1 MNFNLLIMQSLREK
15 IKLTLDQNLK
25 SRDEIATSTVRLILA
40 AIKDHDI
47 QYRTKKK
54 GDAISDEEI
63 LNLLLNMIKQRK
75 ESVKIYSEAG
85 RDDLKKREEKEIEI
99 INSFLPHQITS
110 NELDNILHET
120 IKEHGFKSVKDL
132 GKLFPG
138 HGGILDRID
147 SWLFSFPLSFLILYF
162 NQVNFNP

>member
-1 MNFNLLIMQSLREK
+1 MNFNLLITQSLREK

-54 GDAISDEEI
+54 GDSISDEEI

-99 INSFLPHQITS
+99 INSFLPRQITS

-120 IKEHGFKSVKDL
+120 IKEHGFKSIKDL
-132 GKLFPG
+132 GKLLGFLKSKYPG
-138 HGGILDRID
+138 QLDMQTVAEKAKTI
-147 SWLFSFPLSFLILYF
+147 F
-162 NQVNFNP
+162 ND

>member
-1 MNFNLLIMQSLREK
+1 MQSLREK
-15 IKLTLDQNLK
+15 IKLTLDHNLK

-54 GDAISDEEI
+54 GDSISDEEI

-110 NELDNILHET
+110 NELDNILEET
-120 IKEHGFKSVKDL
+120 IKEHGFKSIKDL
-132 GKLFPG
+132 GKLLGFLKSKYPG
-138 HGGILDRID
+138 QLDMQTVAEKAKTI
-147 SWLFSFPLSFLILYF
+147 F
-162 NQVNFNP
+162 ND

>member
-1 MNFNLLIMQSLREK
+1 MNFYLLIMQSLREK

-54 GDAISDEEI
+54 GDSISDEEI

-99 INSFLPHQITS
+99 IKSFLPHQITS
-110 NELDNILHET
+110 NELDKIIHET
-120 IKEHGFKSVKDL
+120 IKEHGFNSIKDL
-132 GKLFPG
+132 GKLLGFLKSKYPG
-138 HGGILDRID
+138 QLDMQTVAEKAKTI
-147 SWLFSFPLSFLILYF
+147 F
-162 NQVNFNP
+162 ND

>member
-54 GDAISDEEI
+54 GDSISDEEI

-120 IKEHGFKSVKDL
+120 IKEQGFNSIKDL
-132 GKLFPG
+132 GKLLGFLKSKYPG
-138 HGGILDRID
+138 QLDMQMVAEKAKKN
-147 SWLFSFPLSFLILYF
+147 L
-162 NQVNFNP
+162 Q

>member
-54 GDAISDEEI
+54 GDSISDEEI

-99 INSFLPHQITS
+99 INSFLPLQITS
-110 NELDNILHET
+110 NELDKILSET
-120 IKEHGFKSVKDL
+120 IKEHGFKSIKDL
-132 GKLFPG
+132 GKLLGFLKSKYPG
-138 HGGILDRID
+138 QLDMQTVAEKAKTI
-147 SWLFSFPLSFLILYF
+147 F
-162 NQVNFNP
+162 ND

>member
-1 MNFNLLIMQSLREK
+1 MNFYLLIMQSLREK

-54 GDAISDEEI
+54 GDSISDEEI

-85 RDDLKKREEKEIEI
+85 RNDLKKREEKEIEI

-132 GKLFPG
+132 GKLLGFLKSKYPG
-138 HGGILDRID
+138 QLDMQTVAEKAKTI
-147 SWLFSFPLSFLILYF
+147 F
-162 NQVNFNP
+162 ND

>member
-1 MNFNLLIMQSLREK
+1 MQSLREK

-54 GDAISDEEI
+54 GDSISDEEI

-75 ESVKIYSEAG
+75 ESVKIYSEAW

-110 NELDNILHET
+110 NELDNIFIHMVSPFHYFITVLYNTVNKKYLEMLHT
-120 IKEHGFKSVKDL
+120 LGLVLLLSLMIFATYNDVLRIIK
-132 GKLFPG
+132 
-138 HGGILDRID
+138 
-147 SWLFSFPLSFLILYF
+147 
-162 NQVNFNP
+162 

>member
-1 MNFNLLIMQSLREK
+1 MQSLREK

-54 GDAISDEEI
+54 GDSISDEEI

-75 ESVKIYSEAG
+75 ESVKIYSDAG

-99 INSFLPHQITS
+99 INSFLPLQITS
-110 NELDNILHET
+110 NELDKILSET
-120 IKEHGFKSVKDL
+120 IKEHGFKSIKDL
-132 GKLFPG
+132 GKLLGFLKSKYPG
-138 HGGILDRID
+138 QLDMQTVAEKAKTI
-147 SWLFSFPLSFLILYF
+147 F
-162 NQVNFNP
+162 ND

>member
-54 GDAISDEEI
+54 GDSISDEEI
-63 LNLLLNMIKQRK
+63 LSLLQ
-75 ESVKIYSEAG
+75 
-85 RDDLKKREEKEIEI
+85 I
-99 INSFLPHQITS
+99 I
-110 NELDNILHET
+110 HET
-120 IKEHGFKSVKDL
+120 IKEHGFNSIKDL
-132 GKLFPG
+132 GKLLGFLKSKYPG
-138 HGGILDRID
+138 QLDMQTVAEKAKTI
-147 SWLFSFPLSFLILYF
+147 F
-162 NQVNFNP
+162 ND

>member
-1 MNFNLLIMQSLREK
+1 MQSLREK

-25 SRDEIATSTVRLILA
+25 SRDEIATSTVRLVLA

-54 GDAISDEEI
+54 GDSISDEEI
-63 LNLLLNMIKQRK
+63 LNLLQNMIKQRK

-99 INSFLPHQITS
+99 INSFLPHQITA
-110 NELDNILHET
+110 NELDKILSET
-120 IKEHGFKSVKDL
+120 IKEHGFKSIKDL
-132 GKLFPG
+132 GKLLGVLKSKYPG
-138 HGGILDRID
+138 QLDMQTVAEKAKTI
-147 SWLFSFPLSFLILYF
+147 F
-162 NQVNFNP
+162 ND

>member
-1 MNFNLLIMQSLREK
+1 MQSLREK

-54 GDAISDEEI
+54 GDLISDEEI

-110 NELDNILHET
+110 NELDNILQET
-120 IKEHGFKSVKDL
+120 IKEHGFKSIKDL
-132 GKLFPG
+132 GKLLGFLKSKYPG
-138 HGGILDRID
+138 QLDMQTVAEKAKTI
-147 SWLFSFPLSFLILYF
+147 F
-162 NQVNFNP
+162 ND

>member
-1 MNFNLLIMQSLREK
+1 MQSLREK

-54 GDAISDEEI
+54 GDSISDEEI

-99 INSFLPHQITS
+99 IISFLPHQITS
-110 NELDNILHET
+110 SELDNILQET
-120 IKEHGFKSVKDL
+120 IKEHGFTSIKDL
-132 GKLFPG
+132 GKLLGFLKIKYPG
-138 HGGILDRID
+138 QLDMQTVAEKAKTI
-147 SWLFSFPLSFLILYF
+147 F
-162 NQVNFNP
+162 ND

>member
-132 GKLFPG
+132 GKLLGFLKSKYPG
-138 HGGILDRID
+138 QLDMQTVAEKAKTI
-147 SWLFSFPLSFLILYF
+147 F
-162 NQVNFNP
+162 ND